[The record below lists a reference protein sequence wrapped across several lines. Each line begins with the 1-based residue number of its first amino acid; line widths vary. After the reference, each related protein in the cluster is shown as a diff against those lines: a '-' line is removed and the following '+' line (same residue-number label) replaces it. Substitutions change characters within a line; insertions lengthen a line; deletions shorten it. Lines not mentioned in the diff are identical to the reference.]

1 VKRPITV
8 AITSVRGGDSPSPGL
23 VAAQTLRRQT
33 ALDVRI
39 IALAADPF
47 AEGLQ
52 GLPVADQVVIVPAI
66 DRDPDGFLASVR
78 RLARD
83 ASPVVLVPGSAGD
96 VLLLSRH
103 RTALARARV
112 RVLLPAERQLATLPF
127 PPVVRRVLAP
137 RHVMV
142 DGREPERAV
151 HVAWRYPVAVRWA
164 DGVTAEA
171 RSRDELRAL
180 LGSREPSLTAGVHAR
195 VAGTEISV
203 ASVSAGGGRPGVV
216 AARLLTV
223 SDTGCV
229 WSAVTVTDPQLL
241 AAARRILGALRWP
254 GAMETRFVLDARHRL
269 WCVGLVPGFPSWV
282 SLAAEAGRDLV
293 AEYVRLALGL
303 APTAANGFTEG
314 VLLSRVSV
322 DHPTTVEVLT
332 RLATKGEFRHV
343 PSRH

>member
-1 VKRPITV
+1 MKWPITV
-8 AITSVRGGDSPSPGL
+8 LITSVRGADSPSPGL

-52 GLPVADQVVIVPAI
+52 GLPVADQVVVVPRI
-66 DRDPDGFLASVR
+66 DRDPEGFLASVA
-78 RLARD
+78 RLGRE
-83 ASPVVLVPGSAGD
+83 ASPLVLVPGSAGD
-96 VLLLSRH
+96 VVRLSPYHAR
-103 RTALARARV
+103 LARARV
-112 RVLLPAERQLATLPF
+112 RVLLPAERHLATLPF
-127 PPVVRRVLAP
+127 PPAARQVLVP

-151 HVAWRYPVAVRWA
+151 HAAWRYPVTVRWT

-203 ASVSAGGGRPGVV
+203 ASVSAGGRRPGVV
-216 AARLLTV
+216 AVRLLTV

-229 WSAVTVTDPQLL
+229 WSAVTMADPQVL
-241 AAARRILGALRWP
+241 AAARRILGTLRWP
-254 GAMETRFVLDARHRL
+254 GAMEVRFVLGARGRL

-282 SLAAEAGRDLV
+282 SLAAAAGRDLV

-303 APTAANGFTEG
+303 APVAANGFAEG

-322 DHPTTVEVLT
+322 DHPTTVEALT
-332 RLATKGEFRHV
+332 RLATVGEFYHV

>member
-8 AITSVRGGDSPSPGL
+8 AITSVRGADSPSPGL
-23 VAAQTLRRQT
+23 VVAQTLRRQT

-39 IALAADPF
+39 VALAADPF

-52 GLPVADQVVIVPAI
+52 GLAVADEVVVVRPI
-66 DRDPDGFLASVR
+66 DRDPNGFLASVR

-83 ASPVVLVPGSAGD
+83 RTPIVLIPGSARD

-127 PPVVRRVLAP
+127 PPATRRVLVP

-151 HVAWRYPVAVRWA
+151 HVAWRYPATIRWA

-171 RSRDELRAL
+171 RSRDELRTL
-180 LGSREPSLTAGVHAR
+180 LGSREPTLTAGVHAR
-195 VAGTEISV
+195 VAGTEIGV
-203 ASVSAGGGRPGVV
+203 ASVSAGGGRPGIV

-229 WSAVTVTDPQLL
+229 WSAVTL
-241 AAARRILGALRWP
+241 ANSRVLAEARRILGALRWP
-254 GAMETRFVLDARHRL
+254 GAMETRFVLDARRRL

-282 SLAAEAGRDLV
+282 SLAAAAGRDLV

-303 APTAANGFTEG
+303 APTAANGFIEG

-332 RLATKGEFRHV
+332 RLATEGEFRHV